1 MGRVQPGKGLKPPLR
16 GSVAERAR
24 AVMGADS
31 AITLDSQ
38 SRVAIDVTTYALA
51 ETRAPLAKQKPRRAN
66 VGADR

>member
-16 GSVAERAR
+16 GSVAAGAR

-51 ETRAPLAKQKPRRAN
+51 ETRPLGQTKAPARERR
-66 VGADR
+66 G